1 MSQYQHISFPERLRL
16 EGLILA
22 EAARLKDQA
31 DLLGNLDEEFL
42 RLAREMFSNEGKFAA
57 WLVAPA
63 RWLDG
68 VTPLTALGS
77 EEGRRTVVAWFEQV
91 GEGGFQ

>member
-42 RLAREMFSNEGKFAA
+42 RLAHEYFADPRHFAA
-57 WLVAPA
+57 WLVAPT

-68 VTPLTALGS
+68 RTPLAALGS
-77 EEGRRTVVAWFEQV
+77 EEGRRSVVVWFEQV
-91 GEGGFQ
+91 GEGGYQ